1 MYGMSTQNS
10 APIEAVILAAGMT
23 CYAEECDV
31 IVVRRAPPHPLD
43 PLVTATENVPPFPGD

>member
-1 MYGMSTQNS
+1 MHGMSTLNS

-31 IVVRRAPPHPLD
+31 IVVRRTPQVFE
-43 PLVTATENVPPFPGD
+43 PLVAATENVPPFPGD

>member
-31 IVVRRAPPHPLD
+31 IVVRRTPPLAEPL
-43 PLVTATENVPPFPGD
+43 LVATEVVPPFPGD